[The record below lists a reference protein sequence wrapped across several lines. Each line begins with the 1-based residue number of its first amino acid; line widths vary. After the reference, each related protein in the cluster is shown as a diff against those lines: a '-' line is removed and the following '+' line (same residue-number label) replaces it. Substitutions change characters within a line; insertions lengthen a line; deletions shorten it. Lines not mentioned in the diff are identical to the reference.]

1 MTRKEA
7 TWSTLLLAAIL
18 GFGVCMVWGFVVLN
32 VFAVLHHF
40 HSETPSISE
49 ALVVYKDGRVV
60 IETYIDNNEDSSH
73 ARTLDGK
80 SLATFNAT
88 KERIPRVLIRGPA
101 DLREPTS
108 SNSWASRFTVL
119 ADYDKNARYLRSGDW
134 YFVHDGNTQGH
145 GYFAKIHGPQ
155 PGYLGRT
162 GFRSD
167 KPPLD
172 DQFAIRTDG
181 SPLLANGYIERG
193 HGGSSFTRLFN
204 DQWNDTVWPLT
215 YNLATDEGLVQ
226 VDPKKRSVRRLHAGK
241 PISACI
247 EMRELGDSSLHSAP
261 PETFVLWR
269 TVDRVQVLDFN
280 GKQQEEFR
288 LPQEIRTR
296 DFEWCRLPNDT
307 VLAVVDMPCPS
318 DVAPHHCEL
327 YWFTKDGRIVR
338 KETVSLKRD
347 VRITTTLESVAM
359 TCSLPSPGLLLAF
372 GFLSQQETHPSA
384 DGWAKLK
391 GTIQEGWPFL
401 LAVEALSLILAVGC
415 FCRQRKFG
423 LSGAWIWAGFMLL
436 FGVPAYLGY
445 RLSRVW
451 PAQLAC
457 PHCKQP
463 TPRDRPACLHC
474 GQNFPPP
481 AMKGIEVFA

>member
-1 MTRKEA
+1 MMTRKEA

-18 GFGVCMVWGFVVLN
+18 GFGVCMVLGFVVLN
-32 VFAVLHHF
+32 VFTVLHHF
-40 HSETPSISE
+40 HSETPSISK
-49 ALVVYKDGRVV
+49 ALVVCKDGRVV

-88 KERIPRVLIRGPA
+88 KERIPSVLVRGPA

-108 SNSWASRFTVL
+108 CNSWASRFTSLV
-119 ADYDKNARYLRSGDW
+119 DYDKNGRYLRSGDW
-134 YFVHDGNTQGH
+134 YFVHDGKTQGH

-162 GFRSD
+162 GFRPD

-172 DQFAIRTDG
+172 DQFAICPGD
-181 SPLLANGYIERG
+181 SSLLAAGFLQSEGR
-193 HGGSSFTRLFN
+193 
-204 DQWNDTVWPLT
+204 
-215 YNLATDEGLVQ
+215 LATFNRIYNDKLKDTLRPYVYDLATEEGLVQ
-226 VDPKKRSVRRLHAGK
+226 VDLKKRSVRRLLEGK
-241 PISACI
+241 PVSACI
-247 EMRELGDSSLHSAP
+247 EMRRLGDEPSHMVSP
-261 PETFVLWR
+261 GIFILWR
-269 TVDRVQVLDFN
+269 TNDRVRVLDFD
-280 GKQQEEFR
+280 GKQKDEYR
-288 LPQEIRTR
+288 LPKELRTR
-296 DFEWCRLPNDT
+296 DFWWYRLPNDM
-307 VLAVVDMPCPS
+307 VLAIVTKDTTQ
-318 DVAPHHCEL
+318 HL
-327 YWFTKDGRIVR
+327 YWFEKDGRSVR
-338 KETVSLKRD
+338 SEKVTLKKESHTTSTFDVACTV
-347 VRITTTLESVAM
+347 
-359 TCSLPSPGLLLAF
+359 PSPGLILAG
-372 GFLSQQETHPSA
+372 GFLEYVTRPSTNWIAALQQAFARYWPGLLGIET
-384 DGWAKLK
+384 
-391 GTIQEGWPFL
+391 
-401 LAVEALSLILAVGC
+401 LSLVLAVGC

-463 TPRDRPACLHC
+463 SPRDRPMCIHC